1 MSRYSLEP
9 GARWSATSL
18 AMSLAILLVPALLA
32 GCGRGDPARETA
44 APSGSS
50 VKIIAISPA
59 PGELLRTGST
69 VRLKV
74 DVSYTLSVES
84 GQVDLV
90 VQDAGGARLAGNLK
104 VIRKGSGQVSLDAE
118 FVVPKTGAIQVFTPL
133 TAQGQGT
140 TSTVDSRVFE
150 VIGGQ

>member
-1 MSRYSLEP
+1 MLL
-9 GARWSATSL
+9 AT
-18 AMSLAILLVPALLA
+18 LLVPALLA
-32 GCGRGDPARETA
+32 GCGRGDPAREAA

-59 PGELLRTGST
+59 PGELLRIGRT

-104 VIRKGSGQVSLDAE
+104 VIRKGSGEASLDAE
-118 FVVPKTGAIQVFTPL
+118 FVVPKTVAIQVFTPL
-133 TAQGQGT
+133 LAQGQNAS
-140 TSTVDSRVFE
+140 STVDSRVFE
-150 VIGGQ
+150 VAGEQ